1 MPLTINRPSVV
12 ETTLGITFQIGE
24 LAAPQVVGNVL
35 VPNRTVQTYT
45 ITNGPNVAP
54 QGAESLTVSST
65 FVLLDAG
72 TLLNFNGV
80 TATLSNV
87 APANSTTLQ
96 TLPLPGIIQANAE
109 ARTKALVFVAG
120 CSNAVVSP
128 QIKNSDI
135 TTYVSGLGMEKTT
148 VGNAKTMNLD
158 FNLMYGDRGGA
169 ILRKF
174 AFDKAFAG
182 REFYFH
188 LLYPSG
194 EAHEGIALL
203 ESASPSN
210 PVQEKRT
217 FSCSAQIQGDTYN
230 YTPPIPFNFI

>member
-1 MPLTINRPSVV
+1 
-12 ETTLGITFQIGE
+12 
-24 LAAPQVVGNVL
+24 
-35 VPNRTVQTYT
+35 
-45 ITNGPNVAP
+45 
-54 QGAESLTVSST
+54 
-65 FVLLDAG
+65 
-72 TLLNFNGV
+72 
-80 TATLSNV
+80 
-87 APANSTTLQ
+87 
-96 TLPLPGIIQANAE
+96 
-109 ARTKALVFVAG
+109 
-120 CSNAVVSP
+120 VSP

-217 FSCSAQIQGDTYN
+217 FSCSAQIQGDTYI
-230 YTPPIPFNFI
+230 YTPPIAFNFI